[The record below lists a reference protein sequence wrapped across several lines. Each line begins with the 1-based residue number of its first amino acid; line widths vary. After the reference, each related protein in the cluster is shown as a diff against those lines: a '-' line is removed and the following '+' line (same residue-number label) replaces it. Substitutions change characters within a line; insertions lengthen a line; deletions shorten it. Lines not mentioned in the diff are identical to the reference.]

1 MYKLHLLKLTHYFMT
16 SEGKKRKAWTGEA
29 AVWLLTAHC
38 VITGTKFNNQTAENL
53 AACLTAQH
61 ILNCIPVHLNWLT
74 QVVPNAK
81 YGAIL
86 LSRQRLTPNQQHGNI
101 AAFVHSIACF
111 SSSLPFSCVVRYLI
125 IKLLCFILCQNLWHC
140 TQLLQVSSN
149 WLSRKG
155 KQNREKET
163 LLELPSNFTSLSAP
177 PQWCQGAVWR
187 LTGLL
192 RLSVVST
199 S

>member
-1 MYKLHLLKLTHYFMT
+1 MT
-16 SEGKKRKAWTGEA
+16 SEWKKKKAWTGEA

-53 AACLTAQH
+53 AVCLIAHH

-86 LSRQRLTPNQQHGNI
+86 LNRKRLTPNQQHGNT
-101 AAFVHSIACF
+101 AEFVQSIACF
-111 SSSLPFSCVVRYLI
+111 SSSLSFTSVVQYRT
-125 IKLLCFILCQNLWHC
+125 IKHLCILCQNLWHC
-140 TQLLQVSSN
+140 TQLLHVSSN

-155 KQNREKET
+155 KQNPEKET
-163 LLELPSNFTSLSAP
+163 LRELPSNFYFPLCP